1 MHALHLA
8 YDSCPRV
15 LWDLLYPK
23 HIFFEESELI
33 IQESQRALPLQP
45 EPPLTQQLSLTMST
59 HLPVSTIL
67 TPFSPHSPLRTMPA
81 SKSLSITSERF
92 GPGPA
97 NEKYGYTNMRT
108 SNQPITCLLSLS
120 QSLSRPLQWILHGLI
135 GTINSSPLCLT
146 SFLLGSSNVPTTS
159 HTSLQICSSSFARNT
174 SFKSRLSEMLHKQRG
189 TSSRRLGTIL
199 LLPSRLLDPV
209 FSSHLPPK

>member
-1 MHALHLA
+1 MAVQAGTLEHRNAEQNVEWNKPQEITKKKEALYGSSVGREWRGAPQELMVWEGIFNNAAPFAASTRKSSATTGTSHSST
-8 YDSCPRV
+8 SC
-15 LWDLLYPK
+15 
-23 HIFFEESELI
+23 IFF
-33 IQESQRALPLQP
+33 
-45 EPPLTQQLSLTMST
+45 
-59 HLPVSTIL
+59 VIL
-67 TPFSPHSPLRTMPA
+67 
-81 SKSLSITSERF
+81 
-92 GPGPA
+92 A

-108 SNQPITCLLSLS
+108 LNQPMTCLLSLS
-120 QSLSRPLQWILHGLI
+120 QSLSYPLQWILHGLI

-174 SFKSRLSEMLHKQRG
+174 SFTSRLSELLRKQCG